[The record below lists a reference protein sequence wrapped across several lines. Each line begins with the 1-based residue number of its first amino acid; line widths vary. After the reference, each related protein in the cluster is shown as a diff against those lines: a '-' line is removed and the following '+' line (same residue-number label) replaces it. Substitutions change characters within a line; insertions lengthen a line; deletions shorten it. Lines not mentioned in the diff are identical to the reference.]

1 MENYKLT
8 RYDWLDFENSL
19 LKILKEEGTWAHK
32 AQTCKHLIERDFEFS
47 PKTPDATLVSLLAVW
62 VGTRHNHAFRDL
74 HESLVEQLLKDEV
87 TLKLKPVIV
96 INEPIK
102 RSIDDYKV
110 VCDTNVKEM
119 VLSDNEEEAI
129 LRVLALVEEK
139 KKECG
144 LPTADEYITGSPV
157 NSILK
162 RVEENLRKG
171 KETNK
176 EWMDKHAQQWASR
189 RSSRL
194 LNGLEVE
201 EVKASIED
209 LQAPVIE
216 FTNKIYNELYVEI
229 LNRATE
235 LQERSKTGD
244 LIPELSGLIEALSIV
259 QSLKHSI

>member
-96 INEPIK
+96 INEPVA
-102 RSIDDYKV
+102 RREYK
-110 VCDTNVKEM
+110 KE
-119 VLSDNEEEAI
+119 VIEEVALSEQEEAAI

-139 KKECG
+139 KKECSSDPSRET
-144 LPTADEYITGSPV
+144 L
-157 NSILK
+157 NSFNYVQM
-162 RVEENLRKG
+162 RAEENLKKG
-171 KETNK
+171 MNQYKEELDRN
-176 EWMDKHAQQWASR
+176 ALQWASR